1 MRRITGLV
9 QRVSR
14 WLSRTRVKRLG
25 QLRLLRPL
33 AAKVGRIAR
42 GKDFTTKVRGVKLT
56 MPGYVDYYTDRFER
70 PTLDWL
76 STNLQPGL
84 LVADVGAH
92 IGFLT
97 IFIARLVGETGRVYA
112 FEPAPDN
119 LSYLR
124 RNVAQNAAANV
135 VVVPAAAGARRAT
148 RILYLVEEGDMHSLF
163 PDNPLSHAVGTVEV
177 EQLAMD
183 DVVSH
188 LDLAKIDVEG
198 AEIEVLHGMG
208 RILAQQPKPV
218 LVVEWSPTCQLTAG
232 HEPKELIQ
240 VLRDFGYEP
249 LILGEPAGG
258 GTSVDDL
265 MRELHA
271 GSVPSNWY
279 ANLLCMPPGRG

>member
-9 QRVSR
+9 QSASR
-14 WLSRTRVKRLG
+14 RLSRTRVKRLG

-42 GKDFTTKVRGVKLT
+42 GKDFTTKVRGLTLT

-70 PTLDWL
+70 STLEWL
-76 STNLQPGL
+76 SANLHRGL
-84 LVADVGAH
+84 VVADVGAH

-97 IFIARLVGETGRVYA
+97 IFMARLVGETGRVYA

-148 RILYLVEEGDMHSLF
+148 RTLYLVEEGDMHSLF
-163 PDNPLSHAVGTVEV
+163 PNNPFSHAVGTVEV
-177 EQLAMD
+177 EQVALD
-183 DVVSH
+183 DVVSS
-188 LDLAKIDVEG
+188 LDVAKIDVEG
-198 AEIEVLHGMG
+198 AEIEALRGMG

-232 HEPKELIQ
+232 HAPGELIR
-240 VLRDFGYEP
+240 VLREFGYEP
-249 LILGEPAGG
+249 LILGEPAGVER
-258 GTSVDDL
+258 SVDDL
-265 MRELHA
+265 MKELRA
-271 GSVPSNWY
+271 SSVPSNWY
-279 ANLLCMPPGRG
+279 ANLLCMPPACG